1 MNRVD
6 INRNQYNDSIV
17 NTDEPL
23 MSVNKYYKPT
33 VLENEDAAI
42 MLILRLILM
51 EPGTIQTH
59 PNMGVGIVSK
69 FRHSTEI
76 DIGELQRRITKQ
88 IKTYLPMFTSVQIRV
103 ELDNDLKAV
112 KIYIT
117 SDQLYALLPPIE
129 TSTGNILDDAKV

>member
-76 DIGELQRRITKQ
+76 DIGELQRRITNQ

-117 SDQLYALLPPIE
+117 SDQLYALLPLIE